1 MDPVL
6 GFRGRVPQRWRKPI
20 AAGLS
25 GLGLALFAFFLLTI
39 LTVAPYNTVVGLDR
53 GIYHDAALRWL
64 AGGFWFYPEQL
75 AGPYEIIQGHIL
87 YPPAALPWLVPG
99 AFLPDL
105 LWWGI
110 PLAGTAA
117 IVVWHR
123 PAAWSWPLMA
133 GCLAYW
139 WSAEIIASG
148 NPTIWIMLFAALGT
162 RWRPAFALVL
172 LKPSL
177 FPFAFLGVRSRG
189 WWLAVAAIAAV
200 SLALLPMWLD
210 YLRVLVNA
218 RGPLASIWYSARDV
232 PLVAIP
238 LLAWLAS
245 PGRKGLHPLD
255 PQPGVPQPVPPGSG
269 QL

>member
-1 MDPVL
+1 MGAVARPR
-6 GFRGRVPQRWRKPI
+6 FRGRVAQRWRKPL
-20 AAGLS
+20 AVGLS
-25 GLGLALFAFFLLTI
+25 LLGLAMFAFFLVTI

-53 GIYHDAALRWL
+53 GIYRDAALRWL

-87 YPPAALPWLVPG
+87 YPSAALPWLVPG
-99 AFLPDL
+99 ALLPDV

-110 PLAGTAA
+110 PLVGTAA
-117 IVVWHR
+117 IVAWHR
-123 PAAWSWPLMA
+123 PAAWSLPLMA

-162 RWRPAFALVL
+162 RWRWAFSLVM

-177 FPFAFLGVRSRG
+177 FPLALFGARDRR
-189 WWLAVAAIAAV
+189 WWLALSALGML
-200 SLALLPMWLD
+200 SLATAPMTID
-210 YLRVLVNA
+210 FLRVLLNA
-218 RGPLASIWYSARDV
+218 RGPMVSIWYSARDV

-238 LLAWLAS
+238 LVAWVAS
-245 PGRKGLHPLD
+245 QRRRGLQPAD
-255 PQPGVPQPVPPGSG
+255 PQPGVRQPVPPGAG
-269 QL
+269 